1 MDRINK
7 ILLNRKYK
15 ESLEKIKLLE
25 KRRIF
30 CKHSIEHFLDTARIA
45 YIMCL
50 EQNITINKE
59 IIYAFGILHDIGKGM
74 QYEMGIPHHEASA
87 NIAKELLNE
96 TGFNEEE
103 IDCIISAIL
112 SHRKDDEQGLS
123 SIFYKADKM
132 SRLCFKCDAQ
142 EECNWSD
149 TKKNLTLKL

>member
-1 MDRINK
+1 MERINK
-7 ILLNRKYK
+7 ILSNEKYK
-15 ESLEKIKLLE
+15 DSLEKIELFE
-25 KRRIF
+25 SHRRF

-50 EQNITINKE
+50 EQNIKINKE
-59 IIYAFGILHDIGKGM
+59 IIYAFGILHDIGRGL

-87 NIAKELLNE
+87 SIAKELLNE
-96 TGFNEEE
+96 VGFNKEE
-103 IDCIISAIL
+103 IEIIISAIL

-142 EECNWSD
+142 EGCNWSD